1 MATNTFT
8 STQRIILHINNF
20 DELCFFCGP
29 CPCHEQETP
38 RLVKSQHS
46 ALDVSCFHVD
56 YFIEY
61 IKRRYRVSGSG
72 VALVLTNSIRHP
84 NRVTTLTS
92 LCQHRHNNT
101 KQLGVPNRERGVQ
114 FYDKAINSSIFTRQL
129 AKVHCLA
136 VKRKIFFLVPACGLP
151 YCNLTSNQPLC
162 SALQYKN
169 KSDFSPAAEINCT
182 GKICDC
188 IYLHTLHGCS
198 CGELKPNKLDSFL
211 MLLACHL
218 HSERWRTLTA
228 ELQWSIYARS
238 SFVFYGLCFSTLWSW
253 T

>member
-1 MATNTFT
+1 MKNIIISTNFFNGMASCANVSSYHFKITLWLLSFFIGISFMATNTFT

-92 LCQHRHNNT
+92 LC
-101 KQLGVPNRERGVQ
+101 
-114 FYDKAINSSIFTRQL
+114 
-129 AKVHCLA
+129 
-136 VKRKIFFLVPACGLP
+136 
-151 YCNLTSNQPLC
+151 
-162 SALQYKN
+162 
-169 KSDFSPAAEINCT
+169 
-182 GKICDC
+182 
-188 IYLHTLHGCS
+188 
-198 CGELKPNKLDSFL
+198 
-211 MLLACHL
+211 
-218 HSERWRTLTA
+218 
-228 ELQWSIYARS
+228 
-238 SFVFYGLCFSTLWSW
+238 
-253 T
+253 